1 MALILRTA
9 SQRLSR
15 ALQLA
20 ARAVSADHGP
30 LTPAGPTGS
39 LRQKHEA
46 RNAGRRADGVS
57 GAAAAGKFD
66 FRRIFITDADSGSEA
81 VADLGKAV
89 ALGRHERAPQKH
101 GTYEPQVRKEVINIH
116 SALISIKNSIVGKDS
131 AMLHTLHRQTAEA
144 PKADHP
150 VAVAGRQWVR
160 YALVAVIAW
169 IGALKY
175 SSYEAAAIHPLIANS
190 PIMSWFY
197 NILGVRALSAT
208 LGTVEIIAAL
218 LIALRFVSPRLSA
231 VGSAIGIVLFLGTLS
246 FLFTTPGVT
255 AAGGFPVLSVLPGQF
270 LLKDLVLLGAAL
282 WTLGDSLG
290 AIRSRTRSA
299 VPGQRSSSP

>member
-1 MALILRTA
+1 MLHLHRH
-9 SQRLSR
+9 
-15 ALQLA
+15 A
-20 ARAVSADHGP
+20 AGTRRHAA
-30 LTPAGPTGS
+30 
-39 LRQKHEA
+39 EA
-46 RNAGRRADGVS
+46 RQ
-57 GAAAAGKFD
+57 
-66 FRRIFITDADSGSEA
+66 
-81 VADLGKAV
+81 
-89 ALGRHERAPQKH
+89 P
-101 GTYEPQVRKEVINIH
+101 
-116 SALISIKNSIVGKDS
+116 
-131 AMLHTLHRQTAEA
+131 TAEA
-144 PKADHP
+144 RPDTAQAPKAEHP

-160 YALVAVIAW
+160 YGLVVVIAW

-197 NILGVRALSAT
+197 NILSVRALSAT
-208 LGTVEIIAAL
+208 LGTVEIIAAV

-231 VGSAIGIVLFLGTLS
+231 IGSAVAVLLFLGTLS

-290 AIRSRTRSA
+290 AAKPKPRTQPESG
-299 VPGQRSSSP
+299 VPGQRHSPP